1 MTAARVQ
8 DARPLGSEGLV
19 VAPIGLGCMGM
30 SEFYGTSDATEATRT
45 LRRAA
50 ELGVTLFDTADVYG
64 RGENER
70 LVGKALAGVR
80 DRVSIATKFGYIRNS
95 KGQFVDIDGTPA
107 YVHAACDASLERLG
121 TDVID
126 LYQLH
131 RVDPDTPIEETVGAM
146 WQLVGAGKVRHIGLS
161 EVSAEELRR
170 AMAEAPIS
178 SVQSEYSL
186 LERSVE
192 RDVLPACE
200 GLGVG
205 FLAFAPLM
213 RGLIARRFTDTDELD
228 PGDTRRSGRYPRL
241 QGEALGQNV
250 RLAEAVWE
258 VADRREVPPSV
269 VALAWLLARGAIPI
283 PGAKRVEHLEQNL
296 RAIDL
301 TLEPDEIASLEAVVG
316 AGGAAEG
323 QRLPSRPAWKS

>member
-1 MTAARVQ
+1 M
-8 DARPLGSEGLV
+8 
-19 VAPIGLGCMGM
+19 
-30 SEFYGTSDATEATRT
+30 RT
-45 LRRAA
+45 LRRAVD
-50 ELGVTLFDTADVYG
+50 LGVTLFDTADVYG

-95 KGQFVDIDGTPA
+95 KGQFLDIDGTPA
-107 YVHAACDASLERLG
+107 HVREACDASLERLG

-146 WQLVGAGKVRHIGLS
+146 WQLVDAGKVRHIGLS

-192 RDVLPACE
+192 LDVLPACE
-200 GLGVG
+200 CL
-205 FLAFAPLM
+205 
-213 RGLIARRFTDTDELD
+213 
-228 PGDTRRSGRYPRL
+228 
-241 QGEALGQNV
+241 
-250 RLAEAVWE
+250 
-258 VADRREVPPSV
+258 
-269 VALAWLLARGAIPI
+269 
-283 PGAKRVEHLEQNL
+283 
-296 RAIDL
+296 
-301 TLEPDEIASLEAVVG
+301 
-316 AGGAAEG
+316 
-323 QRLPSRPAWKS
+323 